1 MKLIKFFFIKRVE
14 IKNLYGDRDI
24 SWDLNPDTNILIGKN
39 GSGKST
45 VLKLIDATINKKE
58 EILESFGNP
67 EVKIEFSFEYT
78 DGSKEDFLALNS
90 DSKYIDMVFID
101 TFDITFHS
109 LSDSKYSYENS
120 LSPLSFQL
128 DNLLNSF
135 NSYRLTLNARFEEEN
150 SEIQKDLDR
159 IMSDINKGKIDEA
172 YKIKNLN
179 EIKEDIKSDIYHYLN
194 IFRDIIDSMF
204 SDTNKK
210 IDLESTKKASS
221 VKFRDI
227 NLDFTELSSGEKQLL
242 VIYMNILLKEN
253 KPFILMMDEP
263 ENSLHSNWQINFVDN
278 IRKLNENV
286 QIIIATHNPLLML
299 DRESSEIA
307 KISVDSDVIDTSG
320 EGTKYMDVSA
330 TLLNYPKVSSL
341 VGTAMREEI
350 RELFGLK
357 NRDKLSIDEQ
367 NRVDK
372 LEIRL
377 GKTVASNF
385 IYDRH
390 YLHFLKFIQENKN
403 IDFDKFTEISDEEM
417 DALLCEFKDLFDD

>member
-1 MKLIKFFFIKRVE
+1 
-14 IKNLYGDRDI
+14 
-24 SWDLNPDTNILIGKN
+24 
-39 GSGKST
+39 
-45 VLKLIDATINKKE
+45 
-58 EILESFGNP
+58 
-67 EVKIEFSFEYT
+67 
-78 DGSKEDFLALNS
+78 
-90 DSKYIDMVFID
+90 
-101 TFDITFHS
+101 
-109 LSDSKYSYENS
+109 
-120 LSPLSFQL
+120 
-128 DNLLNSF
+128 
-135 NSYRLTLNARFEEEN
+135 
-150 SEIQKDLDR
+150 
-159 IMSDINKGKIDEA
+159 
-172 YKIKNLN
+172 
-179 EIKEDIKSDIYHYLN
+179 
-194 IFRDIIDSMF
+194 
-204 SDTNKK
+204 
-210 IDLESTKKASS
+210 
-221 VKFRDI
+221 
-227 NLDFTELSSGEKQLL
+227 
-242 VIYMNILLKEN
+242 
-253 KPFILMMDEP
+253 MMDEP